1 MSEKDE
7 RIKKEIAAKVER
19 IKINEG
25 ELTDEPQ
32 NGNEPIGKTSSP
44 ERTPNSTGTFYCWL
58 KDGVIINPFDF
69 IVSEHIKGTKT
80 IGIVSEILSM
90 SDAASHLSNFVSSDF
105 GEPAA
110 EPYVERLSSMVAEAT
125 VLKNTGYEKE
135 GRITEILMPVPGDR
149 KVYFANEKDI
159 QLAIGTDTILGEKI
173 PAGVVYQS
181 NGTIVPVVL
190 DSEYTLGPEGAHI
203 NASGISGLATKTS
216 YLMFLALAI
225 SQKLSD
231 KVAFV
236 IFNVKQAD
244 LLHIDEAGDTL
255 AEQDIKLYNLL
266 GLDCRPF
273 DNVKYYLPRGS
284 GGRPD
289 SDAPPSNYQLY
300 AYTLDDIHSRF
311 DLLFADTP
319 DPYFTLDTF
328 NTRVREDWTN
338 GQLVIRPQ
346 NPARRGQ
353 MGIGA
358 VVRTW
363 DDLRAVD
370 NDLLVQA
377 YNLHP
382 VTPPRIKR
390 ELNRLTSSPLFV
402 NNRSSRELYIGCEI
416 RNIRAGDVFVIDIA
430 RVPTRTQPF
439 IVGDIMRSIDQMYR
453 EGNAD
458 LPKKLIMLIDELNSF
473 APAGSSTAIT
483 EQIVEI
489 ARKGRSRG
497 TILFGAEQFKS
508 EIHEQIAGN
517 SSIHALGRTGS
528 AEIRKSAYAFL
539 DQKSKQN
546 VMALQKGEI
555 VLSTPTWRSPI
566 KIRFPKPPYKLLK

>member
-1 MSEKDE
+1 MSNT
-7 RIKKEIAAKVER
+7 KKSNPNSNTNAA
-19 IKINEG
+19 
-25 ELTDEPQ
+25 
-32 NGNEPIGKTSSP
+32 IGKTSSP
-44 ERTPNSTGTFYCWL
+44 ERDPNSTGKFSCWL
-58 KDGVIINPFDF
+58 KEDVVINPFDF
-69 IVSEHIKGTKT
+69 IVAEHIKGTKT
-80 IGIVSEILSM
+80 VGIVSEILSI
-90 SDAASHLSNFVSSDF
+90 SDAASHLSNYVSSDF
-105 GEPAA
+105 GEPSA
-110 EPYVERLSSMVAEAT
+110 EPYVERLSSMVAEAN
-125 VLKNTGYEKE
+125 VLRNTGFEKD
-135 GRITEILMPVPGDR
+135 GRVTEIFMPIPGDR
-149 KVYFANEKDI
+149 KVYFADEKDI
-159 QLAIGTDTILGEKI
+159 RLAIGTDLILGTEI
-173 PAGVVYQS
+173 PAGVIYQS
-181 NGTIVPVVL
+181 NGTIVPVTL
-190 DSEYTLGPEGAHI
+190 DSEYTLGPEGSHV

-216 YLMFLALAI
+216 YLMFLLLSI
-225 SQKLSD
+225 SQRLSD

-244 LLHIDEAGDTL
+244 LLHIDEKGDSL
-255 AEQDIKLYNLL
+255 NAEDIRLYNLL
-266 GLDCRPF
+266 GLECKPF
-273 DNVKYYLPRGS
+273 ENVRYFLPPGP

-289 SDAPPSNYQLY
+289 SDSPPRNYESY
-300 AYTLDDIHSRF
+300 AYTLADVYSRF
-311 DLLFADTP
+311 DLLFADVP

-328 NTRVREDWTN
+328 NTRVREDWDN
-338 GQLVIRPQ
+338 GQLIIQSQ

-353 MGIGA
+353 MAIPT
-358 VVRTW
+358 VVRNW
-363 DDLRAVD
+363 DDLKAVG

-402 NNRSSRELYIGCEI
+402 NNRSPGQVYLGTRI
-416 RNIRAGDVFVIDIA
+416 RDIRAGDVFVVDIA

-439 IVGDIMRSIDQMYR
+439 IVGDVMRSIDQMYR
-453 EGNAD
+453 EGESD
-458 LPKKLIMLIDELNSF
+458 LPNKLVILIDELNSF

-508 EIHEQIAGN
+508 EIHEQIVGN
-517 SSIHALGRTGS
+517 SSIHAIGRTGS
-528 AEIRKSAYAFL
+528 AEIRRSAYAFL

-566 KIRFPKPPYKLLK
+566 KIRFPRPPYKLLK